1 MELENKKTTNHVD
14 DIVSLFMFGAPKR
27 SKKRYVRWADNGHQM
42 HNETKK
48 EKKGWKENSTYFATT
63 KKHN

>member
-27 SKKRYVRWADNGHQM
+27 SKKRYVRWADNGYKM
-42 HNETKK
+42 HNETK
-48 EKKGWKENSTYFATT
+48 EKKRWKENSTYFATT